1 MKKKSA
7 EKWALRND
15 RTTEQ
20 MAAKQKKRKDSLKGR
35 ADVKVEKRIEK
46 REKREIA
53 RASKAGRRPRLTSSR
68 GFLILVSMEFQF
80 QR

>member
-46 REKREIA
+46 REKKRNRPGFE
-53 RASKAGRRPRLTSSR
+53 GRSQAP
-68 GFLILVSMEFQF
+68 INK
-80 QR
+80 